1 MDYRNRSVEV
11 LAQGEVN
18 TNEEGVYTITYT
30 ASDEW
35 GNTAT
40 DHRNV
45 TVLCESVS
53 RCCGCAALARCPDA
67 KDVNEN
73 IRHFLGDWL
82 LVGLA
87 LLWLTTLRVAGT
99 NK

>member
-11 LAQGEVN
+11 FAQGEVN

-30 ASDEW
+30 AADEW

-40 DHRNV
+40 DLRNV
-45 TVLCESVS
+45 TVLCESSS
-53 RCCGCAALARCPDA
+53 RCCGCAALTRCQDA
-67 KDVNEN
+67 TNVKEDV
-73 IRHFLGDWL
+73 RHFLGDWL

-87 LLWLTTLRVAGT
+87 LLALTTRRGMGN